1 MAGRRASIGAGVCSS
16 NAGRAVIFETILVAV
31 VLGIF
36 HWMAGREEPLA
47 RWMLAGIDTVLVLG
61 AVLTGYYWD
70 LFPRGHGYWTANR
83 LSALALLLAAIYLPI
98 LAREVQERFSA
109 SR

>member
-1 MAGRRASIGAGVCSS
+1 M
-16 NAGRAVIFETILVAV
+16 IFETVFVAV
-31 VLGIF
+31 ILALF
-36 HWMAGREEPLA
+36 HWIAGRNEPLA

-61 AVLTGYYWD
+61 AVLSGYYWD

-98 LAREVQERFSA
+98 LAREVQERLSA
-109 SR
+109 PR